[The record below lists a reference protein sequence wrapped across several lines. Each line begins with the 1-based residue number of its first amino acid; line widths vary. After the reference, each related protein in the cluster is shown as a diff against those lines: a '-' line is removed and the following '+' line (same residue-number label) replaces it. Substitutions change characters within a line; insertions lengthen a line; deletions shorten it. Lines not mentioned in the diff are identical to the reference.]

1 MNAVVDE
8 TVTMSQHKWLHANPS
23 SPSPLV
29 DAISYRCGGEASLV
43 LRETRTTVHTV
54 RERERGPPLGGYF
67 TMDHESGA
75 APPNVSQSR
84 GIGSGLVTNIVAV
97 LAGRLSYVQVCVQVG
112 VSIGDG
118 EMLHQ
123 SGCA

>member
-1 MNAVVDE
+1 
-8 TVTMSQHKWLHANPS
+8 
-23 SPSPLV
+23 
-29 DAISYRCGGEASLV
+29 
-43 LRETRTTVHTV
+43 
-54 RERERGPPLGGYF
+54 
-67 TMDHESGA
+67 MDHESGA

-84 GIGSGLVTNIVAV
+84 GIWSGLATNIVAV
-97 LAGRLSYVQVCVQVG
+97 LTGRLSYVQVDIQVG